1 MEKLYG
7 VIGDPIAQSMSPDM
21 HNSSFKALGLEA
33 TYKAFHVTPER
44 LESAL
49 EGVRGLGM
57 GGLNVTIPHKVSVMK
72 FLDEI
77 DPLASKIGAVNT
89 VVNENGKLIGY
100 NTDGMGYV
108 TSLKE
113 ILQEKSLENSS
124 ILLIGAGGA
133 ARAIYFSLLE
143 EGVKQL
149 DIANRTVENARTII
163 NGQPSSLSKAMG
175 LLEAENDLHA
185 YDVIINTTSIGMY
198 PNKDDIPLSLHNI
211 KSSTIVSDIIYNPLE
226 TRWLQEARAKGAI
239 TQNGVGMFVFQGALA
254 FEKWT
259 GIYPDIDI
267 MRNAIL
273 TKLGGTH
280 KC

>member
-21 HNSSFKALGLEA
+21 HNSIFKALGLEA

-44 LESAL
+44 LRSAI
-49 EGVRGLGM
+49 EGVRGLGL
-57 GGLNVTIPHKVSVMK
+57 GGLNVTIPHKISVMNY
-72 FLDEI
+72 LDEI
-77 DPLASKIGAVNT
+77 DPLASRIGAVNT
-89 VVNENGKLIGY
+89 IVNENGKLIGY
-100 NTDGMGYV
+100 NTDGIGFV

-113 ILQEKSLENSS
+113 VLQEKSLKTSS

-143 EGVKQL
+143 EGVQQINL
-149 DIANRTVENARTII
+149 ANRTVENARTII
-163 NGQPSSLSKAMG
+163 DGQPSSISKAMG
-175 LLEAENDLHA
+175 LLEAERELHT
-185 YDVIINTTSIGMY
+185 YDIIINTTSIGMY
-198 PNKDDIPLSLHNI
+198 PNQDDIPLSLENI
-211 KSSTIVSDIIYNPLE
+211 NSSTIVSDIIYNPLE
-226 TRWLQEARAKGAI
+226 TKWLQEAKEKGAI

-267 MRNAIL
+267 MRNVIL
-273 TKLGGTH
+273 TKLGG
-280 KC
+280 KS